1 MTFGSL
7 ELPDLLLLLSFSLV
21 VMSPFFVA
29 EIGKHHYSK
38 PRCRALLSNFHL
50 VFDEPFQSEDPT
62 LSVTQKFFI
71 CLALLHHLLYGF
83 WHIHEVC
90 LNCHLYPF
98 LSLPFSLPHLSH
110 IFDFHFQ
117 VQENFIFLIHLIFC
131 GIKSVTQSFHLGFFS
146 STTVFFISTYSCL
159 ISWVFLYGSLLTV
172 SRYSIFLKVSMDTQ

>member
-83 WHIHEVC
+83 
-90 LNCHLYPF
+90 
-98 LSLPFSLPHLSH
+98 
-110 IFDFHFQ
+110 
-117 VQENFIFLIHLIFC
+117 
-131 GIKSVTQSFHLGFFS
+131 
-146 STTVFFISTYSCL
+146 
-159 ISWVFLYGSLLTV
+159 
-172 SRYSIFLKVSMDTQ
+172 